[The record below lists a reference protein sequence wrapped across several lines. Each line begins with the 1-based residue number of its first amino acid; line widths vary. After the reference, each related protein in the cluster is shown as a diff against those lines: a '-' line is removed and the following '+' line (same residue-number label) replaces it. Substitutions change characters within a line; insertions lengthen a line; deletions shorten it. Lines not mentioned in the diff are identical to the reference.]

1 VAKLE
6 AIEGIG
12 PVLSEKLTKA
22 GVESIEALLESG
34 SSKQGRSELAES
46 SGVSEVLLLKF
57 VNHADL
63 MRVKGIGGEYSELL
77 EQSGVDSVPE
87 LAQRNAAN
95 LSAKIEEINAEK
107 KLVRSTPSESQIQ
120 EWIDQAKQ
128 LPRAVHH

>member
-1 VAKLE
+1 VARLE
-6 AIEGIG
+6 TIGGIG
-12 PVLSEKLTKA
+12 PVLSEKLTGA
-22 GVESIEALLESG
+22 GVTGIEDLLEKG
-34 SSKQGRSELAES
+34 ATKQGRSGLAES
-46 SGVSEVLLLKF
+46 SGVSETLLLKF

-77 EQSGVDSVPE
+77 EQAGVGSSPE

-120 EWIDQAKQ
+120 DWVDQAKD
-128 LPRAVHH
+128 LPKVVQH